1 MVGELNKL
9 LIIDVYTR
17 MHPSTDV
24 YSDVV
29 TDAFNTK
36 INVRN
41 ASIQIIFVTKVP
53 TLYFIPCNIPYVHDT
68 TNS

>member
-9 LIIDVYTR
+9 LIVDEDTWMY
-17 MHPSTDV
+17 PSADV

-36 INVRN
+36 INVRKR
-41 ASIQIIFVTKVP
+41 FK
-53 TLYFIPCNIPYVHDT
+53 LY
-68 TNS
+68 

>member
-9 LIIDVYTR
+9 LIVDVDTR
-17 MHPSTDV
+17 MHSSTV
-24 YSDVV
+24 YYSDVV

-41 ASIQIIFVTKVP
+41 ASNNIYHERADFVCSFYS
-53 TLYFIPCNIPYVHDT
+53 LLA
-68 TNS
+68 